1 MFLKTAELKKMMKSA
16 LKSAG
21 LFVGNIR
28 GNYLVYGITWG
39 LSTDAEYAS
48 NKFKAA
54 LTELI
59 GDIPEPG
66 ECYRYYM
73 QEKQV
78 AQDTCVDYPDV
89 HEAWKAAKD
98 YAVGTP
104 LNFVSWPHEFNVYQ
118 IHSNGKYVIV
128 PRSQVSDVISMKELD
143 NTVEAMPGR
152 PSYLPCT
159 LYWKNDTTIYWVA
172 TVETGERARNA
183 LFPALSGLDFFRED
197 WLPKEDGE
205 GTDSGETGK
214 ESLDDEELPYA

>member
-16 LKSAG
+16 LKGAG
-21 LFVGNIR
+21 LHVGNIM
-28 GNYLVYGITWG
+28 GAYLVYGSTWG
-39 LSTDAEYAS
+39 LGTDTEYAS
-48 NKFKAA
+48 NRFKAA

-78 AQDTCVDYPDV
+78 AQDTCVDYPDTY
-89 HEAWKAAKD
+89 EAWKAAKD

-197 WLPKEDGE
+197 WLPKEDEE
-205 GTDSGETGK
+205 GTDSGEAGK

>member
-16 LKSAG
+16 LKGAG
-21 LFVGNIR
+21 LFAGNID
-28 GNYLVYGITWG
+28 GAYLVYGSGWG
-39 LSTDAEYAS
+39 LSTDTEYAP

-73 QEKQV
+73 QGKQV
-78 AQDTCVDYPDV
+78 TQDTCMDYPDV
-89 HEAWKAAKD
+89 YEAWKAAKD
-98 YAVGTP
+98 YAERIP
-104 LNFVSWPHEFNVYQ
+104 LNFASWTHEFNVYQ
-118 IHSNGKYVIV
+118 IHSSRQYVIV

-152 PSYLPCT
+152 PSYMSYT
-159 LYWKNDTTIYWVA
+159 LYWKNDTTIYWVM
-172 TVETGERARNA
+172 TVEQGERARDV

-197 WLPKEDGE
+197 WIPKEDEE

>member
-78 AQDTCVDYPDV
+78 AQDICVDYPDV

-183 LFPALSGLDFFRED
+183 LFSALSGLDFFRED
-197 WLPKEDGE
+197 WLPKEDEE

>member
-21 LFVGNIR
+21 LYVGNIA

-78 AQDTCVDYPDV
+78 AQDTCVDYPDIY
-89 HEAWKAAKD
+89 EAWKAAKD

-152 PSYLPCT
+152 PSYMSPT
-159 LYWKNDTTIYWVA
+159 LYWKNDTTIYWVM
-172 TVETGERARNA
+172 TVEQGERVRDV
-183 LFPALSGLDFFRED
+183 LFPALSGLDFFRND
-197 WLPKEDGE
+197 WLPNEDEE

>member
-1 MFLKTAELKKMMKSA
+1 MQWA
-16 LKSAG
+16 LCGKHHGG
-21 LFVGNIR
+21 LP
-28 GNYLVYGITWG
+28 GIWKHLG
-39 LSTDAEYAS
+39 LSTDTEYAS

-59 GDIPEPG
+59 GDIPEPE

-89 HEAWKAAKD
+89 YEAWKAAKD
-98 YAVGTP
+98 MRWGPRSTLFPAP
-104 LNFVSWPHEFNVYQ
+104 EFNLYQ
-118 IHSNGKYVIV
+118 IHSNGQYVIV

-143 NTVEAMPGR
+143 GTVESMPGR
-152 PSYLPCT
+152 PSYMSPT
-159 LYWKNDTTIYWVA
+159 LYWKNDTTIYWVM
-172 TVETGERARNA
+172 TVEQGERVRDV
-183 LFPALSGLDFFRED
+183 LFPALSGLDFFRND
-197 WLPKEDGE
+197 WLPNEDEE

>member
-152 PSYLPCT
+152 PSYLP
-159 LYWKNDTTIYWVA
+159 
-172 TVETGERARNA
+172 
-183 LFPALSGLDFFRED
+183 FFRGD
-197 WLPKEDGE
+197 WLPKEDEE

>member
-16 LKSAG
+16 LKSAW
-21 LFVGNIR
+21 LYVGNIA

-159 LYWKNDTTIYWVA
+159 LYWKNATTIYWVA

-197 WLPKEDGE
+197 WLPKEDEE

-214 ESLDDEELPYA
+214 EFLDDEELPYA

>member
-21 LFVGNIR
+21 LYVGNIA
-28 GNYLVYGITWG
+28 GNYLVYGSTWG
-39 LSTDAEYAS
+39 LSTDTEYAS

-66 ECYRYYM
+66 ECYRYYI

-78 AQDTCVDYPDV
+78 AQDTCVDYPDIY
-89 HEAWKAAKD
+89 EAWKAARD
-98 YAVGTP
+98 YAARLP
-104 LNFVSWPHEFNVYQ
+104 INYISWPHEFNTYQ
-118 IHSNGKYVIV
+118 IHSTGQYVIV
-128 PRSQVSDVISMKELD
+128 PRSQVSDVISTKELD
-143 NTVEAMPGR
+143 STVESMPGR
-152 PSYLPCT
+152 PSYLPST

-172 TVETGERARNA
+172 TVEPGERARDV
-183 LFPALSGLDFFRED
+183 LFPALSGLDFFRND
-197 WLPKEDGE
+197 WLPNEDEE

-214 ESLDDEELPYA
+214 ESLDDEEFPYV